1 LNLDMI
7 TYPSHGLRSLCY
19 CIWRSAGKEYLLGI
33 KFSVLG
39 GHSIYLQNLSFSES
53 NGFPLNIDNYS
64 QNAGVSL
71 IQFTLIHSVCYP
83 LLQSGI
89 LYLCA

>member
-1 LNLDMI
+1 M
-7 TYPSHGLRSLCY
+7 
-19 CIWRSAGKEYLLGI
+19 EYLLGI

-39 GHSIYLQNLSFSES
+39 GHSIYLQNLSVPLPFSES

-71 IQFTLIHSVCYP
+71 IQFTLIHPV
-83 LLQSGI
+83 G
-89 LYLCA
+89 